1 MVLSASGLGRGCRPK
16 TFEHEAADRHAQQ
29 SWSTDT
35 VRTREQFAYWH
46 DAVSQAVLNVAPR
59 NPGGGRFSGDI
70 TCSEFDDLRF
80 AAFASTPHEIVR
92 TPAHISR
99 SKGEHYLSAC
109 SGAA

>member
-1 MVLSASGLGRGCRPK
+1 MPSK
-16 TFEHEAADRHAQQ
+16 
-29 SWSTDT
+29 SWSTET
-35 VRTREQFAYWH
+35 VRTPEQFAYWH

-59 NPGGGRFSGDI
+59 NPAGGRFSGDI

-99 SKGEHYLSAC
+99 SNGEHYLISVQRRGL
-109 SGAA
+109 SVMSQGGADL